1 MRIIEKSLLLVLV
14 TIFLFIGCRYTGAEL
29 MGRPQSSPEQ
39 ASISSISDTTKC
51 AFIKSAYVETQPH
64 TLNYYLKKNV
74 YNAGGD
80 SYKIISSNTQMVSGI
95 NIMMTNF
102 EIYKC
107 K

>member
-1 MRIIEKSLLLVLV
+1 MRTIEKSLLLIFV
-14 TIFLFIGCRYTGAEL
+14 TVFLFIGCRYTGAEL
-29 MGRPQSSPEQ
+29 TGRPQSPPEQ
-39 ASISSISDTTKC
+39 ESISSISDMTKC
-51 AFIKSAYVETQPH
+51 TFIKSSYIETQPH
-64 TLNYYLKKNV
+64 NLNYYLKKNV